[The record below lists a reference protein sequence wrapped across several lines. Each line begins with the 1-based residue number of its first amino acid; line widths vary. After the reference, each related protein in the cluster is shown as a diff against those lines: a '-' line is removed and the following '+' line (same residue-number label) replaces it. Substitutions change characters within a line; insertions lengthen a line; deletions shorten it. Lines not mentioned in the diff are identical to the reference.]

1 MNRFSL
7 IIIRFISR
15 TNKGS

>member
-7 IIIRFISR
+7 IV
-15 TNKGS
+15 G